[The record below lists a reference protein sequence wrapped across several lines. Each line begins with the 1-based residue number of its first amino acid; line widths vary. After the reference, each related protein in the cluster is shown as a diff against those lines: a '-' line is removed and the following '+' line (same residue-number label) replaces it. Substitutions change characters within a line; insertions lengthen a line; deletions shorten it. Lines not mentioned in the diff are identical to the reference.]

1 MCVLNERK
9 KLIISLMKKV
19 IDYCTFSESFRGGD
33 GEIDICKELR
43 LAYDLKDGQYVD
55 LLLYVAEFI
64 KFEFVCIDLLNEL
77 ITSDWHQKHEELA
90 RLLQIYKSETSVDAL
105 YKAALLHL
113 DYREYDEDFILADK
127 CIRALAQIN
136 NSDAV
141 EKLKLLYNMKNQAIS
156 NSAKKQLTKLG
167 LFS

>member
-9 KLIISLMKKV
+9 KLIISLMRKE
-19 IDYCTFSESFRGGD
+19 IDYCEFSEAFKAKYD
-33 GEIDICKELR
+33 DIDVCKELR

-55 LLLYVAEFI
+55 LLLYVAAVI
-64 KFEFVCIDLLNEL
+64 KFEFVCIDLLNDL

-90 RLLQIYKSETSVDAL
+90 RLLQIYKSEKSVESL

-113 DYREYDEDFILADK
+113 DYRDYDEDFILADK

-141 EKLKLLYNMKNQAIS
+141 EKLKLLYNEKNQYIS